1 MYNSNHMKY
10 KTYKK
15 RPTKYQ
21 KSRKANQT
29 ALALV
34 FALTFSLSTYSAITA
49 SKTLNTLTEAII
61 APHSERQSI
70 TIDQL
75 TLLPAKSDSEREV
88 WLASFRACEKHN
100 VPDINAC
107 ADDLHAIAA
116 TETGNSFN
124 LLSIGDGG
132 KSKGAFQI
140 HQGYHPNIKTGQ
152 ANDPYFAADWTL
164 ARMINNGYLTN
175 RDRAIMKHNGTP
187 NTPKTLKYLSKVNSY
202 LININ

>member
-1 MYNSNHMKY
+1 MKY
-10 KTYKK
+10 KTYRK

-29 ALALV
+29 ALALM

-49 SKTLNTLTEAII
+49 SKTLTGAIV

-75 TLLPAKSDSEREV
+75 TLLPAKSDSEREI
-88 WLASFRACEKHN
+88 WLASFQACQKHN
-100 VPDINAC
+100 APDINAC

-124 LLSIGDGG
+124 LLSIGDNG

-140 HQGYHPNIKTGQ
+140 HQGYHPHIETVQ

-175 RDRAIMKHNGTP
+175 RDISVMKHNGTP
-187 NTPKTLKYLSKVNSY
+187 NTPKTLNYLSKVNSY
-202 LININ
+202 LISIN